1 MCDASRPEPVEQ
13 LREIYVRFG
22 ISAQYAQNVET
33 LIIGVLKLA
42 ERARRPS
49 VTESEL
55 ADLDARMSHDTLGQ
69 LLKELRSKIA
79 VDAGLEER
87 LTTALVI
94 RNRLIHH
101 WFRLNAGNLLFE
113 AGRHRC
119 LADLQA
125 IADHLSGT
133 LEALHPIVDEYF
145 RRIGWSR
152 EDVERGLEALMRL
165 EVPGGPDFV
174 V

>member
-1 MCDASRPEPVEQ
+1 MSETLQPEPVEQ

-22 ISAQYAQNVET
+22 ICAQYAQNIEI
-33 LIIGVLKLA
+33 LFIAVLKLA

-49 VTESEL
+49 ITEPEL
-55 ADLDARMSHDTLGQ
+55 ADLDGQMSRDTFGR
-69 LLKELRSKIA
+69 LLKKLRSKVA
-79 VDAGLEER
+79 LETGLEER
-87 LTTALVI
+87 LTKALSI

-101 WFRLNAGNLLFE
+101 WFGLNAGNLLSE
-113 AGRHRC
+113 EGRYRC

-125 IADHLSGT
+125 MADHLSGT
-133 LEALHPIVDEYF
+133 LKALHPIIDEYF

-152 EDVERGLEALMRL
+152 EDVERGLETLMRL